1 MPRRSFPFEFSE
13 VVDTLPSGHHNPS
26 ILKNAQ
32 APTGAAQD
40 RAMAN
45 EDLIREIAVRVCIEV
60 LRDKSRE
67 LAEEVARRMGAA
79 LASHPLPRG
88 RDMEL
93 RDGTVLIAGAR
104 TQTEILE
111 ALLTAS
117 SAITPACGLM
127 ILRGAQAS
135 GWSCIGLIPLDKFKR
150 ATMDCTRGVV
160 AKVISSSTA
169 AIAKVSDIDPAFAAR
184 LALPGEAKLLLL
196 PVLLKARVAALL
208 VAPSQQADDLVGLEL
223 LVQVAQLSLDL
234 LAYRKAP
241 PQPAAE
247 PQSAA
252 EPPAPAPEPAHVVA
266 TESRATSV
274 APPVA
279 LPERAHAVPTPPP
292 APEPAE
298 VEPPPVPEA
307 AAAEPEFRES
317 APPSPPPPEPTEA
330 APPPVAEVAAAEPAI
345 RESVAP
351 PPPAPALDEAHEKAR
366 RFAKLLVEEIKLYN
380 QSKVAEGR
388 ARGDLYSRLQ
398 VDIEKSRAA
407 FQNRYGGSISGVDYF
422 TQELLRILADNNPAL
437 MGVGF
442 PG

>member
-1 MPRRSFPFEFSE
+1 
-13 VVDTLPSGHHNPS
+13 
-26 ILKNAQ
+26 
-32 APTGAAQD
+32 
-40 RAMAN
+40 MAN

-67 LAEEVARRMGAA
+67 LAEDVARRMGAA
-79 LASHPLPRG
+79 LASQPPPRG
-88 RDMEL
+88 RDTQL
-93 RDGTVLIAGAR
+93 RDGTVLIASAR
-104 TQTEILE
+104 TQSEILE
-111 ALLTAS
+111 ALVTAC

-135 GWSCIGLIPLDKFKR
+135 GWSCIGLIALDKFKR
-150 ATMDCTRGVV
+150 ATMDCTRGIV

-169 AIAKVSDIDPAFAAR
+169 AIAKVSEIDPAFAAR
-184 LALPGEAKLLLL
+184 LALPGEAKLLLV

-208 VAPSQQADDLVGLEL
+208 IAPSQQADDLVGLEL
-223 LVQVAQLSLDL
+223 LTQVAQLSLDL

-241 PQPAAE
+241 PQRVAE
-247 PQSAA
+247 PSA
-252 EPPAPAPEPAHVVA
+252 PVPEPAHVEA
-266 TESRATSV
+266 RGSRGTSV
-274 APPVA
+274 APPEA
-279 LPERAHAVPTPPP
+279 PPERAHVVPTPEPP
-292 APEPAE
+292 E
-298 VEPPPVPEA
+298 VAPPPVPEA
-307 AAAEPEFRES
+307 
-317 APPSPPPPEPTEA
+317 
-330 APPPVAEVAAAEPAI
+330 AAAEPAI

-351 PPPAPALDEAHEKAR
+351 PPPPAPEPPEVAPPPVPEAAAAEPAFRETVAPPPPAPVLDETHEKAR

-380 QSKVAEGR
+380 SSKVAEGR
-388 ARGDLYSRLQ
+388 ARGDLYSRLR

>member
-1 MPRRSFPFEFSE
+1 
-13 VVDTLPSGHHNPS
+13 
-26 ILKNAQ
+26 
-32 APTGAAQD
+32 
-40 RAMAN
+40 MAN

-67 LAEEVARRMGAA
+67 LAEDVARRMGAA
-79 LASHPLPRG
+79 LASHPPPRG
-88 RDMEL
+88 RDVQL

-104 TQTEILE
+104 TQSEILE
-111 ALLTAS
+111 ALVTAS

-135 GWSCIGLIPLDKFKR
+135 GWYCMGLIALDKFKR
-150 ATMDCTRGVV
+150 ATLDCTRGVV

-169 AIAKVSDIDPAFAAR
+169 AIAKVSEIDPAFAAR
-184 LALPGEAKLLLL
+184 LALPVEAKLLLV

-208 VAPSQQADDLVGLEL
+208 IAPSQQADDLVGLEL
-223 LVQVAQLSLDL
+223 LTQVAQLSLDL

-241 PQPAAE
+241 PPRV
-247 PQSAA
+247 A
-252 EPPAPAPEPAHVVA
+252 EPPSPA
-266 TESRATSV
+266 
-274 APPVA
+274 
-279 LPERAHAVPTPPP
+279 PERAHVAAAPSPT
-292 APEPAE
+292 PEPAE
-298 VEPPPVPEA
+298 V
-307 AAAEPEFRES
+307 
-317 APPSPPPPEPTEA
+317 
-330 APPPVAEVAAAEPAI
+330 APPPAPEVAAAEPAI

-351 PPPAPALDEAHEKAR
+351 PPPAPEPEEVAPPPAPEVAVAEPAIRESVAPSPPAPEPAEVAPPPVPEVAAAEPALRESVAPSPPAPEPAEVAPPPAPEVAAAEPAIRESVAPPPPAPVLDEAHEKAR

-380 QSKVAEGR
+380 PTKVAEGR
-388 ARGDLYSRLQ
+388 ARGDLYSRLR

>member
-1 MPRRSFPFEFSE
+1 
-13 VVDTLPSGHHNPS
+13 
-26 ILKNAQ
+26 
-32 APTGAAQD
+32 
-40 RAMAN
+40 MAN

-67 LAEEVARRMGAA
+67 LAEDVARRMGAA
-79 LASHPLPRG
+79 LASHPPPRG
-88 RDMEL
+88 RDVQL

-104 TQTEILE
+104 TQSEILE
-111 ALLTAS
+111 ALVTAS

-135 GWSCIGLIPLDKFKR
+135 GWYCMGLIALDKFKR
-150 ATMDCTRGVV
+150 ATLDCTRGVV

-169 AIAKVSDIDPAFAAR
+169 AIAKVSEIDPAFAAR
-184 LALPGEAKLLLL
+184 LALPVEAKLLLV

-208 VAPSQQADDLVGLEL
+208 IAPSQQADDLVGLEL
-223 LVQVAQLSLDL
+223 LTQVAQLSLDL

-241 PQPAAE
+241 PPRV
-247 PQSAA
+247 A
-252 EPPAPAPEPAHVVA
+252 EPPSPA
-266 TESRATSV
+266 
-274 APPVA
+274 
-279 LPERAHAVPTPPP
+279 PERAHVAAAPSPT
-292 APEPAE
+292 PEPAE
-298 VEPPPVPEA
+298 V
-307 AAAEPEFRES
+307 
-317 APPSPPPPEPTEA
+317 
-330 APPPVAEVAAAEPAI
+330 APPPAPEVAAAEPAI

-351 PPPAPALDEAHEKAR
+351 PPPAPEPEEVAPPPAPEVAAAEPAIRESVAPPPPAPVLDEAHEKAR

-380 QSKVAEGR
+380 PTKVAEGR
-388 ARGDLYSRLQ
+388 ARGDLYSRLR